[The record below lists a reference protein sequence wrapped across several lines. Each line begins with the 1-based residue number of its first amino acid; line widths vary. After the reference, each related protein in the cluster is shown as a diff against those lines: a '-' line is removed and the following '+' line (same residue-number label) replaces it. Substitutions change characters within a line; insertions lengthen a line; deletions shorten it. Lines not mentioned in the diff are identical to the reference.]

1 MSLPEEGSLLR
12 IFIGE
17 RDKHDG
23 MPLYEWLVT
32 KARESHL
39 AGATVVRGIM
49 GFGARSRIQSFKIER
64 LSADLPIVV
73 EVVDT
78 REKLEAFLRS
88 IDDQIKDGLVTVE
101 RAQIR
106 LYRSGTSEEH

>member
-1 MSLPEEGSLLR
+1 MTLPEEGSLLR

-32 KARESHL
+32 KARELHL

-49 GFGARSRIQSFKIER
+49 GFGARSRIQSLKIER
-64 LSADLPIVV
+64 LSTDLPIIV

-78 REKLEAFLRS
+78 KEKLDAFLRV
-88 IDDQIKDGLVTVE
+88 IDNQIKDGLVTME
-101 RAQIR
+101 KAQIR
-106 LYRSGTSEEH
+106 LYRSGAPDQP

>member
-23 MPLYEWLVT
+23 TPLYEWLVI

-64 LSADLPIVV
+64 LSTDLPIVV

-78 REKLEAFLRS
+78 KEKLDGFLRL
-88 IDDQIKDGLVTVE
+88 IDDQIKDGLVTME
-101 RAQIR
+101 KAQIR
-106 LYRSGTSEEH
+106 LYRSGDFEQS